1 MARWCAYPRPTLPIS
16 ANTREF
22 GKIRAYLDR
31 FANLYPVGRNG
42 MHRYNNQDHSMLAAD
57 AAVSSIV
64 SAGAGKADIWLINT
78 EEDYHEE

>member
-1 MARWCAYPRPTLPIS
+1 
-16 ANTREF
+16 
-22 GKIRAYLDR
+22 
-31 FANLYPVGRNG
+31 

-78 EEDYHEE
+78 EEDYHEGTGEEFRPTTRTGLRSDGMPLLAIVGPKLTFFVNL